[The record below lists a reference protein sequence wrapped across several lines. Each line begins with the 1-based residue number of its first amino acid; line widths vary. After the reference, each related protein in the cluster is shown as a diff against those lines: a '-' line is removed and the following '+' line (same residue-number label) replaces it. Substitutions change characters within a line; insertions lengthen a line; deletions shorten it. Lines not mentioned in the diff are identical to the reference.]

1 MRNVTKEI
9 IRRID
14 MRRNS
19 NKKNYVN
26 GKTDF
31 ARWTSIMRKLDNEL
45 EKEKLSEKR
54 KFVRVDEN

>member
-1 MRNVTKEI
+1 MRK
-9 IRRID
+9 
-14 MRRNS
+14 NS

-54 KFVRVDEN
+54 KFVNVKRASEEYL